1 MAAAEKIK
9 IGLSQWDQ
17 TAAEHIRPVVLPESP
32 LGLDGLR
39 DDVANGRAAVLAV
52 QARGERIGTLLVRVE
67 QGGDGKYFIIECANS
82 HLAGVDLVKT
92 CMPALEAWAR
102 KLGCRALDVPT
113 HRPGL
118 VHKMKKQDYT
128 VVKTVLRKVLT

>member
-1 MAAAEKIK
+1 MADPEKIN

-17 TAAEHIRPVVLPESP
+17 TAADHIRPVVLPECP
-32 LGLDGLR
+32 AGLEGLK
-39 DDVANGRAAVLAV
+39 DDVMQGRAAILAV
-52 QARGERIGTLLVRVE
+52 EARGERIGTLLVRIE

-102 KLGCRALDVPT
+102 KLGCRAVDVPT